1 MKGKSRVRTVRQIRV
16 CSCVW
21 VADPAR
27 PGILSTAA
35 DSDWQKHVPN
45 QLIRAVGGKKHVGLA
60 TSHRARTMSKGC
72 MMARGDAPPC
82 SPRGERGEEAD
93 MEDLGLE
100 RGAHGHAPVEGFLGS
115 SKKYLST
122 FTFTSSST
130 SRSFAQYRHVHGRGR
145 PRDTSHNLSARCVRT
160 FRRPLTSRSP
170 PQTTSQAARNGV
182 YFAVTQTVGAP
193 AAVPS

>member
-21 VADPAR
+21 VADPAL
-27 PGILSTAA
+27 PGILSTACD
-35 DSDWQKHVPN
+35 DSDWKTRVFVPN
-45 QLIRAVGGKKHVGLA
+45 QSSRAGKTRALCA

-100 RGAHGHAPVEGFLGS
+100 RGAHGHAHVEGFLGS
-115 SKKYLST
+115 SKNTFVPSPSPPPPPPGRLHSIDT
-122 FTFTSSST
+122 FTAVDGHGIRAIIFLQGVSEPSIVLSL
-130 SRSFAQYRHVHGRGR
+130 HVHHLT
-145 PRDTSHNLSARCVRT
+145 PR
-160 FRRPLTSRSP
+160 RRLLE
-170 PQTTSQAARNGV
+170 
-182 YFAVTQTVGAP
+182 TVFILL
-193 AAVPS
+193 

>member
-100 RGAHGHAPVEGFLGS
+100 RGAHRHAPVEGFLGS
-115 SKKYLST
+115 SKNTFVPSPSPPPPPPGRLHSIDT
-122 FTFTSSST
+122 FT
-130 SRSFAQYRHVHGRGR
+130 AVDGHGIRAIIFLQGVSEPSIVLLLDLDHLR
-145 PRDTSHNLSARCVRT
+145 PR
-160 FRRPLTSRSP
+160 RRLLE
-170 PQTTSQAARNGV
+170 
-182 YFAVTQTVGAP
+182 TVFILL
-193 AAVPS
+193 

>member
-1 MKGKSRVRTVRQIRV
+1 VRQIRV

-82 SPRGERGEEAD
+82 SPRGERREEAD

-100 RGAHGHAPVEGFLGS
+100 RGAL
-115 SKKYLST
+115 
-122 FTFTSSST
+122 
-130 SRSFAQYRHVHGRGR
+130 
-145 PRDTSHNLSARCVRT
+145 
-160 FRRPLTSRSP
+160 
-170 PQTTSQAARNGV
+170 
-182 YFAVTQTVGAP
+182 
-193 AAVPS
+193 

>member
-1 MKGKSRVRTVRQIRV
+1 MCARAFGWPT
-16 CSCVW
+16 
-21 VADPAR
+21 R
-27 PGILSTAA
+27 PGQEFYPPLVMTRIGKHV
-35 DSDWQKHVPN
+35 QRRKHVPN
-45 QLIRAVGGKKHVGLA
+45 QSSRADKTRGLA

-82 SPRGERGEEAD
+82 SPRGERVEEAD

-100 RGAHGHAPVEGFLGS
+100 RGAHGHAHVEGFLGS
-115 SKKYLST
+115 SKKYLRT
-122 FTFTSSST
+122 FVFTSSST

-145 PRDTSHNLSARCVRT
+145 PRDTSHNLSPRCVRT
-160 FRRPLTSRSP
+160 FHRPLTSRSP
-170 PQTTSQAARNGV
+170 PHTTSQAARNGV

>member
-1 MKGKSRVRTVRQIRV
+1 MCARAFGWPTRPCQEFYPPLVMTRIGKHVQRR
-16 CSCVW
+16 
-21 VADPAR
+21 
-27 PGILSTAA
+27 
-35 DSDWQKHVPN
+35 KHVPN
-45 QLIRAVGGKKHVGLA
+45 QSSRAGKTRGSLA

-115 SKKYLST
+115 SKNT
-122 FTFTSSST
+122 FTHTSSST
-130 SRSFAQYRHVHGRGR
+130 SRSFAQYRHVHGRRR
-145 PRDTSHNLSARCVRT
+145 PRDTSHNLSPRCVRT
-160 FRRPLTSRSP
+160 FHRPLTSRSP
-170 PQTTSQAARNGV
+170 PHTTSQAARNGV
-182 YFAVTQTVGAP
+182 YFAVTQTVGAQ

>member
-1 MKGKSRVRTVRQIRV
+1 MRQIRV

-35 DSDWQKHVPN
+35 DSDWKTRARPN
-45 QLIRAVGGKKHVGLA
+45 LPQIDQSSRKTRASLA

-82 SPRGERGEEAD
+82 SPRGERVEEAD

-100 RGAHGHAPVEGFLGS
+100 RGAHGHAHVEGFLGS
-115 SKKYLST
+115 SKKYLRT

-145 PRDTSHNLSARCVRT
+145 PRDTSHNLSPRCVRT
-160 FRRPLTSRSP
+160 FHRPLTSRSP
-170 PQTTSQAARNGV
+170 PHTTSQAARNGV

>member
-1 MKGKSRVRTVRQIRV
+1 M
-16 CSCVW
+16 C
-21 VADPAR
+21 AR
-27 PGILSTAA
+27 AFGWPTRPCQEFYPPLCD
-35 DSDWQKHVPN
+35 DSDWQLENTCP
-45 QLIRAVGGKKHVGLA
+45 IRAVGRIKHVGLA

-100 RGAHGHAPVEGFLGS
+100 RGAHGHAHVEGFLGS
-115 SKKYLST
+115 SKNT

-130 SRSFAQYRHVHGRGR
+130 SRSFAQYRHVHGRRR
-145 PRDTSHNLSARCVRT
+145 PRDTSHNLSPRCVRT
-160 FRRPLTSRSP
+160 FHRPLTSRSP
-170 PQTTSQAARNGV
+170 PHTTSQAARNGV

>member
-16 CSCVW
+16 CSFVW
-21 VADPAR
+21 VADPAL

-45 QLIRAVGGKKHVGLA
+45 QSSRREKTRGSLA

-82 SPRGERGEEAD
+82 SPRGERREEAD

-115 SKKYLST
+115 SKNT
-122 FTFTSSST
+122 FTFASSST

-145 PRDTSHNLSARCVRT
+145 PRDTSHNLSPRCVRT